1 MKQFILK
8 DSPFRV
14 GSLVNEAT
22 ETKDPMDIYKASR
35 DILKQKKELESKL
48 DSMQTEYE
56 SLIKNQFNDKLDEL
70 VVTLKKVYP
79 KAKSIKRVDKQSAYD
94 GDVLVLFST
103 GNEVTDQVSEKKKIE
118 DAFGEKTSIVAN
130 GIYVK
135 PDPKSSKYLYGG
147 LALRF
152 TKAYQNKI
160 RNFPEF

>member
-79 KAKSIKRVDKQSAYD
+79 KAKINNQHMM
-94 GDVLVLFST
+94 VLF
-103 GNEVTDQVSEKKKIE
+103 
-118 DAFGEKTSIVAN
+118 
-130 GIYVK
+130 
-135 PDPKSSKYLYGG
+135 
-147 LALRF
+147 
-152 TKAYQNKI
+152 
-160 RNFPEF
+160 

>member
-56 SLIKNQFNDKLDEL
+56 SLIKNQFNIILSI
-70 VVTLKKVYP
+70 TQ
-79 KAKSIKRVDKQSAYD
+79 KSQLY
-94 GDVLVLFST
+94 LFFPNWN
-103 GNEVTDQVSEKKKIE
+103 GKILE
-118 DAFGEKTSIVAN
+118 
-130 GIYVK
+130 
-135 PDPKSSKYLYGG
+135 
-147 LALRF
+147 
-152 TKAYQNKI
+152 
-160 RNFPEF
+160 